1 MELSYTMLQSKSSEF
16 RWKSKLL
23 KVTALLEPS
32 QVKEPSLWMS
42 DAPIQ
47 IPVRDLPL
55 PIGDSLNIKR
65 HLMIYERGDWF
76 NCPNGQLIDTEPF

>member
-1 MELSYTMLQSKSSEF
+1 MELSYTMLQSKSSVF

-23 KVTALLEPS
+23 KVTASLEPS
-32 QVKEPSLWMS
+32 QVKDPSLWMS

-47 IPVRDLPL
+47 IPAWALPL

-65 HLMIYERGDWF
+65 HLNIYKRGDLL
-76 NCPNGQLIDTEPF
+76 NCPNGLLINKEPF